1 MVDKERQYRAVLK
14 PEDPEVQIFILADRV
29 EKLTKE
35 KEALEVRLDKI
46 EKAFDKGSG
55 ILLMLPIIG
64 TATAFL
70 AANWKAI
77 FKPWANP

>member
-1 MVDKERQYRAVLK
+1 MTDKERQYEAALK
-14 PEDPEVQIFILADRV
+14 PEDPRVQIFILADRV

-35 KEALEVRLDKI
+35 KEDLEHRLEKI

-64 TATAFL
+64 TAAAFI